1 MGRGIAAAPEGWDQI
16 GHAVR
21 RTDGA
26 PEQEPWATRQL
37 CQSPSSLGW
46 RGSPTVGGFF
56 LLGLVIYSYCNIYTI
71 IIRSYYLYPYTV
83 IILPGNKGFPEL
95 IDYSYLRT

>member
-16 GHAVR
+16 GHAAR

-26 PEQEPWATRQL
+26 PEQEPQATRQL

-56 LLGLVIYSYCNIYTI
+56 LLGLINNAVGKLVPTLDSL
-71 IIRSYYLYPYTV
+71 RLTV
-83 IILPGNKGFPEL
+83 
-95 IDYSYLRT
+95 TVM